1 MMEREKEVEIAP
13 AEPVVIPKR
22 RRIYPDPE
30 TTPIPRPQN
39 AGDR

>member
-1 MMEREKEVEIAP
+1 MEREKEVEIAP
-13 AEPVVIPKR
+13 AKPVVIPR

-30 TTPIPRPQN
+30 TTPIPRPKN